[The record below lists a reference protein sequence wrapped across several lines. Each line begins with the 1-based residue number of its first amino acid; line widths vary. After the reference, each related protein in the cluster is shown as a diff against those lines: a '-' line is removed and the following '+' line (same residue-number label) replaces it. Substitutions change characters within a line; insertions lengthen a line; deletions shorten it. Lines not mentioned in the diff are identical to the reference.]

1 MRAKVWKGR
10 TETTL
15 FCCKTY
21 AGDLERLFKLMWD
34 KFARGDKP
42 GHITEL
48 ASEETKRDIK
58 ITEIEKMTIETN
70 GTNNYQKNKES
81 SRIER
86 VTV

>member
-15 FCCKTY
+15 FSCKTY
-21 AGDLERLFKLMWD
+21 ATDLERLFKRMWD

-48 ASEETKRDIK
+48 ESEETKKDIK

-70 GTNNYQKNKES
+70 GTNNYQKNKEP
-81 SRIER
+81 SRTER

>member
-21 AGDLERLFKLMWD
+21 ARDLERLFKLMWD

-70 GTNNYQKNKES
+70 GTNNYQKNKEPT
-81 SRIER
+81 RTER
-86 VTV
+86 VAV

>member
-1 MRAKVWKGR
+1 
-10 TETTL
+10 
-15 FCCKTY
+15 
-21 AGDLERLFKLMWD
+21 MWD

-81 SRIER
+81 CRTER